1 MRRDPD
7 RLVDDD
13 QIVVVVDDRHPRDG
27 LGDDLDGPAR
37 CNRRKDDLQ
46 HVTSGGPGRLRAHP
60 LVEGDHPVGG

>member
-13 QIVVVVDDRHPRDG
+13 QIVVVVDDRHPWDG

-46 HVTSGGPGRLRAHP
+46 HVTGADPG
-60 LVEGDHPVGG
+60 